1 MRAEVIDQGLMAIYV
16 DDVLLATKNEVATSA
31 LGAIA
36 EVWEYAKPEQA
47 SLERPVSFCGFE
59 VQKNDR
65 EVGGGFCLHQASYE
79 AELVKMWDVKDV
91 SNQLNFKLPT
101 PEQEAEMVRS
111 EDVEA
116 VHRAQACTGALV
128 CLATRTR
135 PELSLGVA
143 AMSRFCTKSPETTLK
158 IGEKIMEYLKRPTL
172 VLI

>member
-1 MRAEVIDQGLMAIYV
+1 MINQGLMAIYV

-59 VQKNDR
+59 VQKNDS
-65 EVGGGFCLHQASYE
+65 ELGGGFCLHQASCE

-91 SNQLNFKLPT
+91 SNQLNFNLPV

-116 VHRAQACTGALV
+116 VRRAQACTGS
-128 CLATRTR
+128 
-135 PELSLGVA
+135 SLPGD
-143 AMSRFCTKSPETTLK
+143 KN
-158 IGEKIMEYLKRPTL
+158 
-172 VLI
+172 